1 RAAKQDPLAYRRA
14 LLAKHPAHLAVLN
27 LAAEKFGW
35 GKPLPKGHAAGL
47 AVHESFGSIVAE
59 VAEVSVKDGRPRVHR
74 VVCAVD
80 CGSVVNPDG
89 VVAQMESGIVY
100 GLSAALHGAITLK
113 DGRVEQSNFHDYP
126 ALRLADMPRVEVHL
140 APSGRAM
147 GGAGEPGTPPIAP
160 AVGNA
165 LAALTGQ
172 RLRSLPF
179 RLA

>member
-1 RAAKQDPLAYRRA
+1 M
-14 LLAKHPAHLAVLN
+14 
-27 LAAEKFGW
+27 
-35 GKPLPKGHAAGL
+35 
-47 AVHESFGSIVAE
+47 
-59 VAEVSVKDGRPRVHR
+59 SVRDGRPRVHR

-100 GLSAALHGAITLK
+100 GLSAALHGAITP
-113 DGRVEQSNFHDYP
+113 GRRVEQSNFHDYP
-126 ALRLADMPRVEVHL
+126 ALRLADMPARGG
-140 APSGRAM
+140 ASGAQRSRH

-179 RLA
+179 RLAKSLI